1 MPLITDYVILGAL
14 IKSFAD
20 KTTAALFAGKQVR
33 GVSRELQHRARLK
46 LGLIDAAVSLVDLQ
60 RLRGNR
66 LEALKGTRKGQY
78 SIRINDHW
86 RLCFAW
92 RAGDAYGVELT
103 DYH

>member
-1 MPLITDYVILGAL
+1 MGAEERGL
-14 IKSFAD
+14 
-20 KTTAALFAGKQVR
+20 TGEQVR
-33 GVSRELQHRARLK
+33 GVSRELQRRARLK

-78 SIRINDHW
+78 SIRVNAQW
-86 RLCFAW
+86 RICFAW
-92 RAGDAYGVELT
+92 RASDAYGVELT